1 LAANPDAADYD
12 AAMDSDAPFSATRT
26 ARRVLRLATTGALA
40 TITETG
46 APFASLVTVATTAEG
61 EPILLLSTLAVHTR
75 NLKHDPRASVLLA
88 GPGGETGDPLAGAR
102 LTLVG
107 SVAPDREAA
116 TRRRFLARHPEASGY
131 ADFADFAFHRLAVAG
146 AHLVAGFGRIVD
158 LSRVDLLTDC
168 SAAADLLAAEESAV
182 DHMNAD
188 RADAA
193 RLYAT
198 RLLGEPD
205 AAWRMTG
212 IDPDGADLGAGPLR
226 ARLDF
231 IKPVTTAAALR
242 HRLAE
247 LARQARGRPPEPR

>member
-1 LAANPDAADYD
+1 
-12 AAMDSDAPFSATRT
+12 MESDAPFSAPRA
-26 ARRVLRLATTGALA
+26 ARRVLRLAAAGSLA
-40 TITETG
+40 TLTETG

-75 NLKHDPRASVLLA
+75 NLKRDPRASLLLV

-158 LSRVDLLTDC
+158 FGRDEVLTDC
-168 SAAADLLAAEESAV
+168 SAASDLLTAEESAI
-182 DHMNAD
+182 DHMNTDHAE
-188 RADAA
+188 AV

-205 AAWRMTG
+205 ADWRITG
-212 IDPDGADLGAGPLR
+212 LDPDGVDLGAGPLR

-231 IKPVTTAAALR
+231 IKPATSAAALR
-242 HRLAE
+242 HRLAQ
-247 LARQARGRPPEPR
+247 LALQARGRPHDSA